1 MRSSVNSGKYIAC
14 PYCGGRYIR
23 KELIT
28 NDLREVMKA
37 RKYKRNSRGAIEQR

>member
-14 PYCGGRYIR
+14 PYCGARCVR
-23 KELIT
+23 KELAT
-28 NDLREVMKA
+28 DDLREVMKA